1 MGDDR
6 AGEAA
11 SEGPCGAVALRVVA
25 AAAWHVVRG
34 RRFADFPRVLTF
46 LENVAEA
53 APELVPFQHLA
64 KLRLGL
70 QAKIVMNMLQ
80 EDQPQ
85 GKIYDAIDTY
95 FPENEAP
102 LHHSK
107 ATAKDLEMVQTAQ
120 ENFRILILRLLSDSM
135 QKDIY
140 VQKYLETDYG
150 EAFVNVVEK
159 LFCDYLCQL
168 EHVLPEPQFQMLL
181 EAASV
186 QTPSQLPQPS
196 ATILNQYFSA
206 VGYQRAGYDEP
217 PPSPP
222 PPSSAPRQSGD
233 EDPQT
238 PPRSPQPDR
247 SRSVDSP
254 SCISEGDSHRQ
265 SSETTEDLV
274 PDSESEGSTSP
285 FQCRR

>member
-140 VQKYLETDYG
+140 VQAMT
-150 EAFVNVVEK
+150 N
-159 LFCDYLCQL
+159 
-168 EHVLPEPQFQMLL
+168 LPPPL
-181 EAASV
+181 
-186 QTPSQLPQPS
+186 PLPQAPHARAGTKTPRLRLAPHS
-196 ATILNQYFSA
+196 QTGAEAWTLLPASQKGIRTGSPRKQLKIWCQIPKAKEAPHLFSA
-206 VGYQRAGYDEP
+206 VANLEWSLNESRGLPVFKLKAT
-217 PPSPP
+217 
-222 PPSSAPRQSGD
+222 
-233 EDPQT
+233 T
-238 PPRSPQPDR
+238 PVPTIGGGAKNFPAVV
-247 SRSVDSP
+247 SR
-254 SCISEGDSHRQ
+254 
-265 SSETTEDLV
+265 
-274 PDSESEGSTSP
+274 GS
-285 FQCRR
+285 

>member
-140 VQKYLETDYG
+140 VQ
-150 EAFVNVVEK
+150 
-159 LFCDYLCQL
+159 
-168 EHVLPEPQFQMLL
+168 LL

-285 FQCRR
+285 FQGEYRGTHLCTLIPTFREHLRESSSQLNSSLL